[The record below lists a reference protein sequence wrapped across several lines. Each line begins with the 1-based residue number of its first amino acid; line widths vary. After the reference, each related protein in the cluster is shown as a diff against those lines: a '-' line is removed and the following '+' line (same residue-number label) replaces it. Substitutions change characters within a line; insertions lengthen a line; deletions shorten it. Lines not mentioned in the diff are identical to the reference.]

1 MVEVKRWK
9 AIGRGSRRILAGF
22 MEIAK
27 YPRGPGMI
35 ANRILRTWTL
45 LRVILLGLYG
55 LLWVSGRDDNPQG
68 VWPSPK

>member
-1 MVEVKRWK
+1 MVGVVDGYWLGSWK
-9 AIGRGSRRILAGF
+9 LRNTLVGR
-22 MEIAK
+22 
-27 YPRGPGMI
+27 GMI